1 MKQNKK
7 GFLTVEASIFLPVF
21 LIGLLTLAYLI
32 KILWI
37 QESSFYIFEKEAR
50 ELAKRSYVTQIYDK
64 SDNALSPSFQILV
77 KSKVYEA
84 QGENVKSVTISNYR
98 YLYTSK
104 GIGGLITANLNYSIP
119 IKMPIQFYDYGS
131 INDRL
136 LFRAFIGADDDND
149 KPLTFEEMQK
159 DKKSELVWVFPKAGE
174 RYHKESCSY
183 ISNKPRQI
191 ILTNQYRKKYDSCHL
206 CKSSKISN
214 GNIVYCFP
222 KTGEVFHRGS
232 CYTIDKYVIS
242 IEKEEAIEKGY
253 TPCMKC
259 GG

>member
-1 MKQNKK
+1 MKQNKR
-7 GFLTVEASIFLPVF
+7 GFLTVEASIFLPIF

-37 QESSFYIFEKEAR
+37 QESAFYVLEKEAR
-50 ELAKRSYVTQIYDK
+50 ELSKRTYVTHLYEK
-64 SDNALSPSFQILV
+64 SDNVLSTSFQILV
-77 KSKVYEA
+77 RSKVYEA
-84 QGENVKSVTISNYR
+84 QPKDVEKVTISNYR
-98 YLYTSK
+98 YLYTSR
-104 GIGGLITANLNYSIP
+104 GISGLITANLNYTIP
-119 IKMPIQFYDYGS
+119 IKMPIQFYDHGS

-136 LFRAFIGADDDND
+136 LFRAFIGADDQND
-149 KPLTFEEMQK
+149 KPLTFEEIQK
-159 DKKSELVWVFPKAGE
+159 EKKSELVWVFPKAGE
-174 RYHKESCSY
+174 RYHKGSCSY

-191 ILTNQYRKKYDSCHL
+191 ILTTQYRKKYDSCHL

-232 CYTIDKYVIS
+232 CSIIDKYVIS